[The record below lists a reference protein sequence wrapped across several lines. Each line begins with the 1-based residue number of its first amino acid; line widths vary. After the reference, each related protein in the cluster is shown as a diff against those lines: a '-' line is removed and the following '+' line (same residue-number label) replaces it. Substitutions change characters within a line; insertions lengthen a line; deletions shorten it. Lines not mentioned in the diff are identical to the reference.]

1 MIIIVISD
9 HSDHEIRTVTRR
21 RVVNTS
27 AAPPTFYYPPPCL
40 SWSNIALS
48 SVYTDSH
55 SDQETISMMMIMM
68 MMMMLVRVKCSE
80 AASVSIVLPKED
92 RKTLNTTGKW
102 GAGRRAMR

>member
-1 MIIIVISD
+1 M
-9 HSDHEIRTVTRR
+9 TRR
-21 RVVNTS
+21 KVVNTS
-27 AAPPTFYYPPPCL
+27 AAPPTFYYPLLCL

-55 SDQETISMMMIMM
+55 YHQETISMMMLLLLM

-102 GAGRRAMR
+102 GAGRRAMRCVHWSLR